1 MADNLTLRALS
12 LGELLD
18 ASFGLYR
25 RLFVPLV
32 FVSVATQT
40 IPLALSIYI
49 EASGGAFEHPMLW
62 SVTTVLALILGQIGI
77 AASTFLVAEA
87 YLGGSLTPQEA
98 FTRATPF
105 LGRLIVAAFLSALL
119 YAVGLLLFV
128 VPGVIM
134 ICALIVTT
142 PALVLENQPSATS
155 AMGRSW
161 LLTKGFRGRIFGA
174 ILVALL
180 LIAVPAIALGALAGL
195 MGSPSEETAL
205 VVVLLLQS
213 LLQLLAYPFFYA
225 LTTLFY
231 YDLRIRK
238 EAYDLEM
245 LASGLNPA

>member
-1 MADNLTLRALS
+1 MSDNLTLRALS

-40 IPLALSIYI
+40 VPLALSIYV
-49 EASGGAFEHPMLW
+49 EASGGTLELPLLW
-62 SVTTVLALILGQIGI
+62 ALTVVLAVILSQIGV

-98 FTRATPF
+98 FKRATPF
-105 LGRLIVAAFLSALL
+105 LGRLIAAAFLSALL
-119 YAVGLLLFV
+119 YAMGLLLLI

-134 ICALIVTT
+134 ICALIVTA
-142 PALVLENQPSATS
+142 PALVLEDLPTATS
-155 AMGRSW
+155 GMGRSW
-161 LLTKGFRGRIFGA
+161 QLTKGFRSRIFGA
-174 ILVALL
+174 IFVAFL
-180 LIAVPAIALGALAGL
+180 LIAIPAIALGALSGLAAG
-195 MGSPSEETAL
+195 PSEQAS
-205 VVVLLLQS
+205 VIVVLLLQS
-213 LLQLLAYPFFYA
+213 VLQLLAYPFFYV

-231 YDLRIRK
+231 YDLRVRK

-245 LASGLNPA
+245 LASRLKPA

>member
-32 FVSVATQT
+32 FISVATQA

-49 EASGGAFEHPMLW
+49 EASGGTFERPMLW
-62 SVTTVLALILGQIGI
+62 MFTTVLALILGQIGI

-87 YLGGSLTPQEA
+87 YLGGSLTPQEG
-98 FTRATPF
+98 FSRATPF

-134 ICALIVTT
+134 ICALVVTA

-161 LLTKGFRGRIFGA
+161 QLTKGFRGRIFGA
-174 ILVALL
+174 ILVAVLL
-180 LIAVPAIALGALAGL
+180 VVIPAIALGSLAGL
-195 MGSPSEETAL
+195 MGGASEDTAL
-205 VVVLLLQS
+205 IVVLLLQS
-213 LLQLLAYPFFYA
+213 LLQLLAYPFFYV

>member
-32 FVSVATQT
+32 FVSVATQAV
-40 IPLALSIYI
+40 PLALSIYI
-49 EASGGAFEHPMLW
+49 EASGGAFERPMLW
-62 SVTTVLALILGQIGI
+62 MLAAVLGLILGQIGI

-87 YLGGSLTPQEA
+87 YLGGRLTPQQA
-98 FTRATPF
+98 FSRATPF
-105 LGRLIVAAFLSALL
+105 LGRLITAAFLSALL

-128 VPGVIM
+128 VPGLIM
-134 ICALIVTT
+134 ICALIVTA

-161 LLTKGFRGRIFGA
+161 QLTSGFRWRIFGA

-180 LIAVPAIALGALAGL
+180 LVVVPAIALGAVGGVVGIASEDAALA
-195 MGSPSEETAL
+195 M
-205 VVVLLLQS
+205 VLLLQS
-213 LLQLLAYPFFYA
+213 LLQLLAYPFFYV

-245 LASGLNPA
+245 LASGLNPV